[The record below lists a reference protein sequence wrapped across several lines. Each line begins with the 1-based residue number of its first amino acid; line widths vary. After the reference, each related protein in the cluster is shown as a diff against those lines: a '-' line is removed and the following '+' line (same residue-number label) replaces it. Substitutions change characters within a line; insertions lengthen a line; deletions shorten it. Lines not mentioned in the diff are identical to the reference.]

1 MSAKRAR
8 SGPGERSPASRGS
21 SDRKGASH
29 GRAGKDGRG
38 ATLGTSSAGA
48 GPERTARVAE
58 RVRTEL
64 ADMLLRGEVRDPE
77 ASGAIVSAVTITND
91 LSLARVYLRLLDA
104 EPTEA
109 RRTALV
115 KALDRAK
122 GHVRRS
128 LASRLDLRTVPE
140 LRFAWDDTADRAA
153 RLDEL
158 LAEVAADRAR
168 ELVVPAE
175 PAADAEVE
183 TGARADDPTSG
194 RGGDGEP

>member
-1 MSAKRAR
+1 
-8 SGPGERSPASRGS
+8 
-21 SDRKGASH
+21 
-29 GRAGKDGRG
+29 
-38 ATLGTSSAGA
+38 
-48 GPERTARVAE
+48 
-58 RVRTEL
+58 
-64 ADMLLRGEVRDPE
+64 MLLRGEVRDPE

-122 GHVRRS
+122 GHVRRA
-128 LASRLDLRTVPE
+128 LASRLDFRTVPE

-158 LAEVAADRAR
+158 NISRPETTAQDILAILRGMIDAASEAHEADRGALADR
-168 ELVVPAE
+168 TRRAVFGYLHAAAQTASAVVFTTVRSAKLDCIWRIP
-175 PAADAEVE
+175 
-183 TGARADDPTSG
+183 GSR
-194 RGGDGEP
+194 DGN

>member
-1 MSAKRAR
+1 
-8 SGPGERSPASRGS
+8 
-21 SDRKGASH
+21 
-29 GRAGKDGRG
+29 
-38 ATLGTSSAGA
+38 
-48 GPERTARVAE
+48 
-58 RVRTEL
+58 
-64 ADMLLRGEVRDPE
+64 MLLRGEVRDPE

-158 LAEVAADRAR
+158 LAEVAADRAK
-168 ELVVPAE
+168 ELVVAPESAS
-175 PAADAEVE
+175 DAEE
-183 TGARADDPTSG
+183 TGGRADDPTSG